1 MAVPVATLLNY
12 PEKCTTEGKGLEHHL
27 PAEHLIWKLYG
38 VSMATKESVI
48 EVEGRQI
55 KLSNLEKVLYP
66 KAGFTKGQVID
77 YYVRIAPVLLPHLA
91 DRALTLKRYPNGVEG
106 MFFYEKNCPTY
117 RPSWMKTAKVWS
129 EGNNRFMDYC
139 VVADLPTL
147 VWLANLADLEL
158 HTSLSRAPETN
169 RPTVIAF
176 DLDPGAPATIVQCCQ
191 VGLWVRE
198 IFEQFGLQAFAKTSG
213 SKGLQIYVP
222 LNTAVTYEQTKAF
235 AKAIAQLL
243 EERHPEHVVS
253 DMKKALRVNKVF
265 VDWSQN
271 DDYKTTVNVYSL
283 RAKDQPTVSTP
294 VTWKEV
300 ENCLKKADPE
310 LLVFTSD
317 QALQRVEKSGDLF
330 EPVLKLKQKL
340 PPLATLRQGGSQP
353 AASAPKAKLKR
364 IEPARPARKTIA
376 KTVLKPVK
384 PTTRAR

>member
-1 MAVPVATLLNY
+1 MA
-12 PEKCTTEGKGLEHHL
+12 K
-27 PAEHLIWKLYG
+27 
-38 VSMATKESVI
+38 KESVI

-91 DRALTLKRYPNGVEG
+91 DRALTLKRYPNGVDG
-106 MFFYEKNCPTY
+106 MFFYEKNCPSY
-117 RPSWMKTAKVWS
+117 RPPWMKTARVWS

-147 VWLANLADLEL
+147 VWLGNLADLEL

-198 IFEQFGLQAFAKTSG
+198 IFEQFGLHAFAKTSG

-222 LNTAVTYEQTKAF
+222 LNTSVTYEETKPF
-235 AKAIAQLL
+235 AKAIARLL
-243 EERHPEHVVS
+243 EERHSGKVVS

-271 DDYKTTVNVYSL
+271 DNYKTTVNVYSL

-294 VTWKEV
+294 VSWDEV
-300 ENCLKKADPE
+300 ENCLKKGDPE
-310 LLVFTSD
+310 LLVFTSE
-317 QALQRVEKSGDLF
+317 QVLQRVKEFGDLF
-330 EPVLKLKQKL
+330 DPVLKLKQKL
-340 PPLATLRQGGSQP
+340 PPLAALGQDASQP
-353 AASAPKAKLKR
+353 AESAPALKVKKVQS
-364 IEPARPARKTIA
+364 ARPAPKTASKAVAKAVKRKA
-376 KTVLKPVK
+376 K
-384 PTTRAR
+384 AR

>member
-1 MAVPVATLLNY
+1 LA
-12 PEKCTTEGKGLEHHL
+12 K
-27 PAEHLIWKLYG
+27 
-38 VSMATKESVI
+38 KESVI

-91 DRALTLKRYPNGVEG
+91 DRALTLKRYPNGVDG
-106 MFFYEKNCPTY
+106 MFFYEKNCPSY
-117 RPSWMKTAKVWS
+117 RPPWMKTARVWS

-147 VWLANLADLEL
+147 VWLGNLADLEL
-158 HTSLSRAPETN
+158 HTSLSRTPETN

-198 IFEQFGLQAFAKTSG
+198 IFEQFGLHAFAKTSG

-222 LNTAVTYEQTKAF
+222 LNTSVTYEETKPF
-235 AKAIAQLL
+235 AKAIARLL
-243 EERHPEHVVS
+243 EERHSGKVVS

-271 DDYKTTVNVYSL
+271 DNYKTTVNVYSL

-294 VTWKEV
+294 VSWDEV
-300 ENCLKKADPE
+300 ENCLKKGDPE
-310 LLVFTSD
+310 LLVFTSE
-317 QALQRVEKSGDLF
+317 QVLQRVKEFGDLF
-330 EPVLKLKQKL
+330 DPVLKLKQKL
-340 PPLATLRQGGSQP
+340 PPLAALGQDASQP
-353 AASAPKAKLKR
+353 AESAPALKVKKVQS
-364 IEPARPARKTIA
+364 ARPAPKTASKAVAKAVKRKA
-376 KTVLKPVK
+376 K
-384 PTTRAR
+384 AR

>member
-1 MAVPVATLLNY
+1 M
-12 PEKCTTEGKGLEHHL
+12 EDKGLEHHF
-27 PAEHLIWKLYG
+27 PGKASKMVVEVG
-38 VSMATKESVI
+38 VSMAKNESVI

-55 KLSNLEKVLYP
+55 KLSNLDKVLYP

-91 DRALTLKRYPNGVEG
+91 ERALTLKRYPNGVDG
-106 MFFYEKNCPTY
+106 MHFYEKNCPSY
-117 RPSWMKTAKVWS
+117 RPPWMKTARVWS
-129 EGNNRFMDYC
+129 EGNNRYMDYC

-147 VWLANLADLEL
+147 VWLGNLADLEL
-158 HTSLSRAPETN
+158 HTSLSRAPETQ

-198 IFEQFGLQAFAKTSG
+198 IFDQFGLQAFAKTSG
-213 SKGLQIYVP
+213 SKGLQVYVP
-222 LNTAVTYEQTKAF
+222 LNTAVTYEQTKPF
-235 AKAIAQLL
+235 AKAIARLL
-243 EERHPEHVVS
+243 EERHPDLVVS

-283 RAKDQPTVSTP
+283 RAKDHPTVSTP
-294 VTWKEV
+294 VTWNEV
-300 ENCLKKADPE
+300 ENCLKKGDPE

-317 QALQRVEKSGDLF
+317 KVLERAEKSGDLF

-340 PPLATLRQGGSQP
+340 PPLTALGQDAAEP
-353 AASAPKAKLKR
+353 AASAPAPKVKKVQS
-364 IEPARPARKTIA
+364 ARPARKANA
-376 KTVLKPVK
+376 KAVSKPVK
-384 PTTRAR
+384 RKARAR

>member
-1 MAVPVATLLNY
+1 MA
-12 PEKCTTEGKGLEHHL
+12 K
-27 PAEHLIWKLYG
+27 
-38 VSMATKESVI
+38 KESII

-91 DRALTLKRYPNGVEG
+91 DRALTLKRYPNGVDG
-106 MFFYEKNCPTY
+106 MHFYEKNCPSY
-117 RPSWMKTAKVWS
+117 RPPWMKTAKVWS

-176 DLDPGAPATIVQCCQ
+176 DLDPGAPANIVQCCQ

-213 SKGLQIYVP
+213 SKGLQVYVP
-222 LNTAVTYEQTKAF
+222 LNTAVTYEQTKPF
-235 AKAIAQLL
+235 AKSIAQLL
-243 EERHPEHVVS
+243 EERHPDLVVS

-294 VTWKEV
+294 VTWQEV
-300 ENCLKKADPE
+300 ENCLKKGDPE

-317 QALQRVEKSGDLF
+317 KVLQRVEKSGDLF

-340 PPLATLRQGGSQP
+340 PPLAALGQGTPQP
-353 AASAPKAKLKR
+353 AASAEVEKPKRAR
-364 IEPARPARKTIA
+364 SARPANKTAAKAARRKT
-376 KTVLKPVK
+376 KTS
-384 PTTRAR
+384 

>member
-1 MAVPVATLLNY
+1 MAVRDATLLNSG
-12 PEKCTTEGKGLEHHL
+12 EKCTMKGKGLERSFWVC
-27 PAEHLIWKLYG
+27 ASNMKGCTG
-38 VSMATKESVI
+38 VSMARKEPESVI

-91 DRALTLKRYPNGVEG
+91 DRALTLKRYPNGVDG
-106 MFFYEKNCPTY
+106 MHFYEKNCPSY
-117 RPSWMKTAKVWS
+117 RPPWMKTAKVWS
-129 EGNNRFMDYC
+129 AGNNRFMDYC

-176 DLDPGAPATIVQCCQ
+176 DLDPGAPANIVQCCQ

-198 IFEQFGLQAFAKTSG
+198 IFEQFGLQSFAKTSG
-213 SKGLQIYVP
+213 SKGLQVYVP
-222 LNTAVTYEQTKAF
+222 LNTAVTYEQTKPF
-235 AKAIAQLL
+235 AKSIAQLL
-243 EERHPEHVVS
+243 EQRHPDLVVS

-271 DDYKTTVNVYSL
+271 DDYKTTINVYSL

-294 VTWKEV
+294 VTWQEV

-317 QALQRVEKSGDLF
+317 KVLQRVEKSGDLF

-340 PPLATLRQGGSQP
+340 PPLTALGQAAPQ
-353 AASAPKAKLKR
+353 AVASAQVEKPKRATS
-364 IEPARPARKTIA
+364 ARPAS
-376 KTVLKPVK
+376 KTVAKP
-384 PTTRAR
+384 ARRKARGR

>member
-1 MAVPVATLLNY
+1 MARKEP
-12 PEKCTTEGKGLEHHL
+12 
-27 PAEHLIWKLYG
+27 
-38 VSMATKESVI
+38 ESVI

-91 DRALTLKRYPNGVEG
+91 DRALTLKRYPNGVDG
-106 MFFYEKNCPTY
+106 MHFYEKNCPSY
-117 RPSWMKTAKVWS
+117 RPPWMKTAKVWS

-176 DLDPGAPATIVQCCQ
+176 DLDPGAPANIVQCCQ

-222 LNTAVTYEQTKAF
+222 LNTAVTYEQTKPF
-235 AKAIAQLL
+235 AKSIAQLL
-243 EERHPEHVVS
+243 EERHPDLVVS

-294 VTWKEV
+294 VTWQEV
-300 ENCLKKADPE
+300 ENCLKKGDPE

-317 QALQRVEKSGDLF
+317 KVLQRVEKSGDLF
-330 EPVLKLKQKL
+330 EPVLNLKQKL
-340 PPLATLRQGGSQP
+340 PPLTALGPGAPQP
-353 AASAPKAKLKR
+353 VASAQVEKPKRAGS
-364 IEPARPARKTIA
+364 ARPGSESVA
-376 KTVLKPVK
+376 KPVK
-384 PTTRAR
+384 RKARAR

>member
-1 MAVPVATLLNY
+1 MAR
-12 PEKCTTEGKGLEHHL
+12 
-27 PAEHLIWKLYG
+27 
-38 VSMATKESVI
+38 KESVI

-55 KLSNLEKVLYP
+55 KLANLDKVLYP

-129 EGNNRFMDYC
+129 EGNNRFMHYC

-191 VGLWVRE
+191 VGLWVRD

-213 SKGLQIYVP
+213 SKGLQVYVP
-222 LNTAVTYEQTKAF
+222 LNTAVTYEQTKPF

-243 EERHPEHVVS
+243 EERHPDLVVS

-300 ENCLKKADPE
+300 ETCLKKGDPE

-317 QALQRVEKSGDLF
+317 QALQRAEKFGDLF

-340 PPLATLRQGGSQP
+340 PPLTALGSQP
-353 AASAPKAKLKR
+353 AALVPPQQVKR
-364 IEPARPARKTIA
+364 IQSARPARKTMA
-376 KTVLKPVK
+376 KTVVK
-384 PTTRAR
+384 PAKRKTRAR